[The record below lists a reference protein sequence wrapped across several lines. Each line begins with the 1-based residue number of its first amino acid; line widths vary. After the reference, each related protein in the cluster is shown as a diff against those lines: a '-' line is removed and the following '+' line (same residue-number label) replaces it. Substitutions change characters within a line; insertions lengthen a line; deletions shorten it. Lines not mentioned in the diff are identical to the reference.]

1 MECNHD
7 ASRGSRPAGTPAVD
21 RCAALTLDRL
31 ALVVARA
38 GTVQLTAGSVIGGAG
53 GFGDQL
59 GEQMGDLIWRP

>member
-1 MECNHD
+1 
-7 ASRGSRPAGTPAVD
+7 
-21 RCAALTLDRL
+21 LTLDRL